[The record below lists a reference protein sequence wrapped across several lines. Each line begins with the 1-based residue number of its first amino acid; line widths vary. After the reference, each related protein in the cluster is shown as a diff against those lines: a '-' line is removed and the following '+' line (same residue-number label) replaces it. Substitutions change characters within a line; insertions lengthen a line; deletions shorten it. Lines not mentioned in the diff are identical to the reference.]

1 VPAAFPHP
9 LVHPSRWTLRTR
21 LVIVVVALLTVVAAV
36 IGTVSVFA
44 LDAYLTRQV
53 EQQVRAAAG
62 RSAGADLEGPRSL
75 PDGGRPRG
83 GSGDPGDDGTAPD
96 FLNVRGQAAGTAG
109 VRVVDGSV
117 TSQAML
123 AGDGRVVRLSDAAAA
138 TLAAVPVDRRTHRV
152 SLDGRGDYLALAVTT
167 ADGDTVVTALP
178 LADVH
183 ASVAQLA
190 VVVTV
195 VTASGLLAAAVG
207 GTVIVRAALRPLAR
221 TAAAA
226 GRVAELPL
234 DRGDVTLDP
243 SALGI
248 DRQAD
253 PRTEVGAVDA
263 ALARML
269 DHVSRAL
276 VVRQASEARMRRF
289 VSDASHELRTPLAS
303 IRGYAE
309 LTRRTSS
316 DLPPDVAHAVRR
328 VESEA
333 TRMTGLVEELL
344 LLARLDE
351 KPALRSE
358 VVDLVRVAVDATA
371 DAQAAGPDHDWEVDL
386 PADAVHV
393 LGDDA
398 RLHQVLANL
407 LANARVHTPAGT
419 TVQVRVRSVAGTAT
433 VEVVDDGPGIPADLL
448 PAVFDRF
455 ARGDSSRG
463 RSAGGTGLGLAIV
476 AGVVGAHGGQ
486 VNVTSEPGHT
496 VFSVLLPGTHGVAYT
511 TETGKPG
518 GGTGLA
524 AVPAST

>member
-1 VPAAFPHP
+1 MPAASLRPRA
-9 LVHPSRWTLRTR
+9 HPSRWTLRTR

-53 EQQVRAAAG
+53 EEQVRAAST
-62 RSAGADLEGPRSL
+62 RSAGAGLPGRPQSQ
-75 PDGGRPRG
+75 PDGDGSRDDDRG
-83 GSGDPGDDGTAPD
+83 PD
-96 FLNVRGQAAGTAG
+96 FLTVRGQSAGTAG
-109 VRVVDGSV
+109 VRVENGTV
-117 TSQAML
+117 TSQAVL
-123 AGDGRVVRLSDAAAA
+123 ASDGRVVRLPDRAASA
-138 TLAAVPVDRRTHRV
+138 LAAVAVDGRSHRV
-152 SLDGRGDYLALAVTT
+152 RLGDLGDYLALAVRT

-190 VVVTV
+190 VVVTI
-195 VTASGLLAAAVG
+195 VTASGLLAAAIG

-243 SALGI
+243 ADLGI
-248 DRQAD
+248 DRKAD

-276 VVRQASEARMRRF
+276 AVRQASEARMRRF

-358 VVDLVRVAVDATA
+358 AVDVVRVVLDATS
-371 DAQAAGPDHDWEVDL
+371 DAQAAGPDHEWEVDL
-386 PADAVHV
+386 PAGPVHV

-419 TVQVRVRSVAGTAT
+419 TVQVRVRSGGGTAT
-433 VEVVDDGPGIPADLL
+433 VEVVDDGPGIPAALL

-476 AGVVGAHGGQ
+476 AGVVEAHGGR
-486 VNVTSEPGHT
+486 VEVTSEPGHT
-496 VFSVLLPGTHGVAYT
+496 VFKVVLPETHGVAYPS
-511 TETGKPG
+511 ETGKPG